1 MISNP
6 QNCHVTGHKLEE
18 NRELYHNIEAEANAN
33 ASLYILPAAPG
44 ILHVH
49 ALQLPWVRRMY
60 VCGAQRL

>member
-18 NRELYHNIEAEANAN
+18 NEALYHNIKPEAN
-33 ASLYILPAAPG
+33 ASLYILPAASG

-49 ALQLPWVRRMY
+49 ALQLPWIGRMY
-60 VCGAQRL
+60 MCSA